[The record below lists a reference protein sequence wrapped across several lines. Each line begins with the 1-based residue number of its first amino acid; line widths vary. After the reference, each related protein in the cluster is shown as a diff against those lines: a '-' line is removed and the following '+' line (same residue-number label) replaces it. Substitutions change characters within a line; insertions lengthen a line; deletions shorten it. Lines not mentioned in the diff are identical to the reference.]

1 MRPRNPLKLED
12 CKSREEL
19 FDTRIMWFLLE
30 HNEPAKNFRKD
41 GSYVGRLS
49 DYFRDLRYFCFGNGF
64 TFQSDAFL
72 PGREHIEKFF
82 FAFFRGVLKVGSCVE
97 RHFVTMCKPPDFL
110 MGKLVERVNGR
121 LVVRDNNIHGVV
133 FKEAFLYALGYRKT
147 EKNFRQAQLY
157 KKRSRLRLR
166 FFYCVLPFFIFSLSS
181 SSSARYCL
189 RFG

>member
-64 TFQSDAFL
+64 TFQADAFL

-82 FAFFRGVLKVGSCVE
+82 FAFFRGGLKVGSCVE

-147 EKNFRQAQLY
+147 EKNFRQAQL
-157 KKRSRLRLR
+157 
-166 FFYCVLPFFIFSLSS
+166 
-181 SSSARYCL
+181 
-189 RFG
+189 

>member
-82 FAFFRGVLKVGSCVE
+82 FAFFRGVLKVGLLRRKALCNHVQAA
-97 RHFVTMCKPPDFL
+97 RLPY
-110 MGKLVERVNGR
+110 GKLVERVNGR

-147 EKNFRQAQLY
+147 EKNFRQAQL
-157 KKRSRLRLR
+157 
-166 FFYCVLPFFIFSLSS
+166 
-181 SSSARYCL
+181 
-189 RFG
+189 

>member
-82 FAFFRGVLKVGSCVE
+82 FAFFRGVLK
-97 RHFVTMCKPPDFL
+97 PPDFL

-147 EKNFRQAQLY
+147 EKNFRQAQL
-157 KKRSRLRLR
+157 
-166 FFYCVLPFFIFSLSS
+166 
-181 SSSARYCL
+181 
-189 RFG
+189 

>member
-49 DYFRDLRYFCFGNGF
+49 VYFRDLRYFCFGNGF

-72 PGREHIEKFF
+72 PGREHIEKFSS
-82 FAFFRGVLKVGSCVE
+82 L
-97 RHFVTMCKPPDFL
+97 
-110 MGKLVERVNGR
+110 
-121 LVVRDNNIHGVV
+121 
-133 FKEAFLYALGYRKT
+133 
-147 EKNFRQAQLY
+147 
-157 KKRSRLRLR
+157 
-166 FFYCVLPFFIFSLSS
+166 FS
-181 SSSARYCL
+181 AEC
-189 RFG
+189 

>member
-97 RHFVTMCKPPDFL
+97 RHFVTMCKQYFN
-110 MGKLVERVNGR
+110 RC
-121 LVVRDNNIHGVV
+121 
-133 FKEAFLYALGYRKT
+133 
-147 EKNFRQAQLY
+147 
-157 KKRSRLRLR
+157 KR
-166 FFYCVLPFFIFSLSS
+166 C
-181 SSSARYCL
+181 
-189 RFG
+189 